1 MSRSSHNRRRWGKL
15 PKSVYKCMCTR
26 LVRNKNK
33 HMLRNLLSRNE
44 LDRVYNVS
52 KNEVY
57 DSWTWD

>member
-1 MSRSSHNRRRWGKL
+1 
-15 PKSVYKCMCTR
+15 MCTR